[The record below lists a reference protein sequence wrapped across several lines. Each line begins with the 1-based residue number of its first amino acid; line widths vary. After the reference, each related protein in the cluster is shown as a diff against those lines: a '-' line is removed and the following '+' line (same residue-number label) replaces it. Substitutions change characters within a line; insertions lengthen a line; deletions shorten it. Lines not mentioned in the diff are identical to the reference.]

1 MENLNETILLELQKL
16 LNNLNIEQRKLLLYR
31 ILIEL
36 GVTEDEVIDED
47 GIVKLIK
54 YAANIGKFMSLL
66 VYFSKKIDIKYKN
79 IYKESLNCY
88 KLILENYKILA
99 NEFKLDSSLE
109 LSQFLSYLLWNG
121 YLSAT
126 KEHYYNPKGRLMIPG
141 LYSFDVIKG
150 RGVCLDYAELLN
162 NYLQI
167 CGKISIILPCKLP
180 EKIDIFYWP
189 KIERNIKD
197 NCNSLKDKIL
207 SSLANA
213 IRNLIGNHVIN
224 LIEEND
230 NIYAYDLTN
239 LCAFNLEN
247 ISTATI
253 VNGIGKIQIK
263 PLVSF
268 VLSPEA
274 DRYNIF
280 DKLYY
285 NEFSSSLSSEEYVN
299 SFEKVKDIVNGNLG
313 LIDDAYYNIHDYLLF
328 IGNQMDELGKA
339 KKLKK

>member
-1 MENLNETILLELQKL
+1 MENLNETILLQLQKL
-16 LNNLNIEQRKLLLYR
+16 FNNINKEQRKLLLYR

-36 GVTEDEVIDED
+36 GETEDKVIDED
-47 GIVKLIK
+47 GIAKLIK
-54 YAANIGKFMSLL
+54 YANVGKLMPLL
-66 VYFSKKIDIKYKN
+66 VYFSNIISIKYKN
-79 IYKESLNCY
+79 VYKESLNFY
-88 KLILENYKILA
+88 KLILENYKNLA

-121 YLSAT
+121 YLSAS
-126 KEHYYNPKGRLMIPG
+126 KEHYYNPKGRLMIYG

-167 CGKISIILPCKLP
+167 CDKKSSILACKLP
-180 EKIDIFYWP
+180 ANKNLIDCFYKP
-189 KIERNIKD
+189 KIERKAKNNYK
-197 NCNSLKDKIL
+197 SLKNKIL
-207 SSLANA
+207 SPLENF
-213 IRNLIGNHVIN
+213 IGNHAIN

-230 NIYAYDLTN
+230 NIYAYDITN
-239 LCAFNLEN
+239 LSAFNLEN
-247 ISTATI
+247 PSTAAI
-253 VNGIGKIQIK
+253 VNGVGKIQIK

-285 NEFSSSLSSEEYVN
+285 NEFTSSLSSEEYVN
-299 SFEKVKDIVNGNLG
+299 SFEKINDIVNGNLG
-313 LIDDAYYNIHDYLLF
+313 LIEDAYHNIYDYLLF
-328 IGNQMDELGKA
+328 IDKQTDEMNKSKILKA
-339 KKLKK
+339 K